1 MESQHDIVLNDV
13 SNYLGD
19 SQDEVQES
27 GDLTGQH
34 EFSLPQA
41 DGGKDAWLFLMA
53 GFMIEALVWGLPFSF
68 GVFQEYYSTH
78 EPFSS
83 DASGI
88 AVVGTT
94 ATGIMYMIGLALFP
108 AYKAWPH
115 FASITKWA
123 GIPLMASGL
132 IGASFA
138 QKVGHLILTQ
148 GAIYAVGGTLI
159 YYPTLM
165 YIDEW
170 FIQRKGMAYGI
181 MWAGTGVGGLT
192 IPFILNA
199 LLSRYGFRTTLR
211 IWSICLMILAMPLV
225 YFLRPRLPI
234 SQASQSPRYGL
245 GFMKSSAFWV
255 LQAGL
260 VMESLGYFIPS
271 IYLPLFARSLGL
283 SPSIGTLLVALLNAA
298 GVFATVIFGMLVDRF
313 HVTTVILLST
323 IGTTISIFLLWG
335 LSTALPLLCVFS
347 VVYGFFAGGFVSTNA
362 GVIKMVKQNDR
373 GADIGI
379 LLGVVSA
386 ARGIGAIGSGPLSEA
401 LVKRG
406 LGTGQEGFAYGSGY
420 GSLIVFTGVTAAV
433 GGVGFLGRRL
443 GWV

>member
-1 MESQHDIVLNDV
+1 MKLRKIFLSDQ
-13 SNYLGD
+13 
-19 SQDEVQES
+19 VQ
-27 GDLTGQH
+27 
-34 EFSLPQA
+34 
-41 DGGKDAWLFLMA
+41 
-53 GFMIEALVWGLPFSF
+53 
-68 GVFQEYYSTH
+68 
-78 EPFSS
+78 
-83 DASGI
+83 
-88 AVVGTT
+88 
-94 ATGIMYMIGLALFP
+94 GIMYMIGLALFP
-108 AYKAWPH
+108 AYKAWPK

-123 GIPLMASGL
+123 GIPLMATGL

-148 GAIYAVGGTLI
+148 GAVYAVGGTLI

-192 IPFILNA
+192 IPFVLNA

-211 IWSICLMILAMPLV
+211 IWGICLMILAMPLV

-234 SQASQSPRYGL
+234 SAASQSPRYGL
-245 GFMKSSAFWV
+245 SFIKSSAFWV

-298 GVFATVIFGMLVDRF
+298 AVFATVMFGMLVDRF

-323 IGTTISIFLLWG
+323 IGTTISVFLLWG

-347 VVYGFFAGGFVSTNA
+347 IVYGFFAGGFISTNA

-373 GADIGI
+373 GADVGI
-379 LLGVVSA
+379 LLGFISA
-386 ARGIGAIGSGPLSEA
+386 ARGIGAVASGPLSEA
-401 LVKRG
+401 LVKKG
-406 LGTGQEGFAYGSGY
+406 LGHEGEFAYGSGY
-420 GSLIVFTGVTAAV
+420 GGLIVFTGVTAAI
-433 GGVGFLGRRL
+433 GGVGFLGKRL